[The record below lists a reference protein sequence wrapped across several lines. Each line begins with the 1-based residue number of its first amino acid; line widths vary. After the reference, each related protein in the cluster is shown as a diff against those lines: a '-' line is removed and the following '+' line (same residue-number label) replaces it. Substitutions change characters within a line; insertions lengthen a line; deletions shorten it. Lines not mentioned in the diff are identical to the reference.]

1 MTSNAPE
8 RFLVTGAFGCIGTW
22 VVRQLVAEGA
32 AVTALDLGA
41 EPHRW
46 PLVMSGEQI
55 AAVRIVQ
62 GGDLLA

>member
-1 MTSNAPE
+1 
-8 RFLVTGAFGCIGTW
+8 
-22 VVRQLVAEGA
+22 VAEGA

-55 AAVRIVQ
+55 AALHDPH